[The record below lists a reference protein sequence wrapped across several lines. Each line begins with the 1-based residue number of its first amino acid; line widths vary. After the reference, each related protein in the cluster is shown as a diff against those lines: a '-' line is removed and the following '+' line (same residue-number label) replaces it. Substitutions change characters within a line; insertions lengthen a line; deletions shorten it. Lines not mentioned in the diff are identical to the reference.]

1 MNKQGNNIEVLCAT
15 MHQNDFSKYHA
26 MNIHDCDVVFANQA
40 NEFSYHEMIDGLSS
54 VKMLTTA
61 TIGVGKN
68 RNFALAMSSNEI
80 LLLADDD
87 LEYYPNM
94 PNTIRQAFKQ
104 LPNADMIVFGT
115 EYKKNGNVYR
125 YRKPKTGRLSFFKAL
140 RYGTCALAV
149 RRSSILKYNLHFTE
163 LFGGG
168 CLYSYGEDTDFIV
181 QCFRKHFKVYSY
193 SEVIATTSKDSSTCF
208 SGYGEKYFFDKGA
221 LARHSLG
228 LVAVPYMVHMARK
241 DLESDLGFCEKM
253 RLLWSGYKC
262 FPKLISYTEW
272 ASERNEKNYHC
283 Q

>member
-1 MNKQGNNIEVLCAT
+1 MMNEDKSIEILCAT
-15 MHQNDFSKYHA
+15 MHQNDFSKYHT
-26 MNIHDCDVVFANQA
+26 MNIHHCDVVFSNQSD
-40 NEFSYHEMIDGLSS
+40 EFSYHEIIVGRYS

-61 TIGVGKN
+61 TRGVGKN
-68 RNFALAMSSNEI
+68 RNLALAMASDEI

-87 LEYYPNM
+87 LEYDSNM
-94 PNTIRQAFKQ
+94 PKTIKQAFQ
-104 LPNADMIVFGT
+104 RFPNADMIVFGT
-115 EYKKNGNVYR
+115 RYTKNGNVYKC
-125 YRKPKTGRLSFFKAL
+125 RKPKMGKLSLFKAL

-149 RRSSILKYNLHFTE
+149 RRSSILKHNLHFTE

-168 CLYSYGEDTDFIV
+168 CMYSYGEDTDFIV
-181 QCFRKHFKVYSY
+181 QFFRKHLKVYSY

-241 DLESDLGFCEKM
+241 ELGSDLGFCKKIG
-253 RLLWSGYKC
+253 LLWNGYKC
-262 FPKLISYTEW
+262 FPKLISYAEW
-272 ASERNEKNYHC
+272 ASKRNEKNHHC